1 MNPGQNYESVQAAI
15 QSLGKYAKLQFSL
28 YYVHTALNAREA
40 HNFVAAVIDAN
51 DRLLVVD
58 AIGGVVSSPQWL
70 VDSINDVWFDDKA
83 A

>member
-1 MNPGQNYESVQAAI
+1 MNPGQNYDAVQMAI

-40 HNFVAAVIDAN
+40 YNFVAAAMDSN
-51 DRLLVVD
+51 DRLVVVD
-58 AIGGVVSSPQWL
+58 AIGGVVSSPQN
-70 VDSINDVWFDDKA
+70 VIDAINGVWFEA